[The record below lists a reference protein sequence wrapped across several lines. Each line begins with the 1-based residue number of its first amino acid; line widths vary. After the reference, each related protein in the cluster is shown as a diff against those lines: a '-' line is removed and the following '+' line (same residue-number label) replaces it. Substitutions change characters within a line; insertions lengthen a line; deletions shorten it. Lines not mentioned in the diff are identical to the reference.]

1 MHKLSSFFYNSVAA
15 VLVFAICSLSLNT
28 LTAQDS
34 CTFRL
39 RVFDRFGDG
48 WNGSQVYIKLGANAE
63 VAYSHDG
70 LIGLSSDSVHFF
82 NIKVR
87 VGDSIFVRY
96 DAANAGFQ
104 DEIKYSL
111 ISNGGDI
118 LFADGPKP
126 KQGAVYAGKAKCIS
140 CGLPVNAVV
149 LSVRALTTTLS
160 WQPAVVGTKI
170 SYFIVWDSI
179 PFTPTVL
186 KKPSYTTQDTFFIV
200 QGLKE
205 LTNYTAYIKTFCG
218 TDTSTWFGP
227 LTWRTDTANNVGV
240 SKIFAPVNR
249 CDLNIDSVKIMIKN
263 YGGAPQI
270 LVPIKYSVNG
280 QPVTINYPIDGN
292 FTGNFSKDSI
302 VPFTFKATYDFTQ
315 PGEYMLA
322 AWTELSGDL
331 NKANDTFKLS
341 VTRPRVVTKY
351 PDAQNFEAGK
361 DTWAV
366 VDSAA
371 NSNSTWAW
379 ATPNYKFIT
388 NAASGKKCWTNC
400 VDTSYKNR
408 DTSYILSPCYDFSSL
423 TTDPRI
429 NFDINFYTETHF
441 DGTWLE
447 ASTDAGKTWS
457 RVQRNAKSINW
468 YNDTI
473 SRTSNE
479 FWAGTNRVG
488 WRNAQTTLTGFAGK
502 PSCRFRFI
510 FQSDATT
517 IPSVSEYSG
526 VAIDNILVSAPAAID
541 FAADSIGL
549 DYMNTCRVSLRVI
562 NLGTTATGKFSIGYK
577 LENGASVVEQVDTT
591 PIAVGASFV
600 YTFKN
605 QLGTPSK
612 DNQKLLAWISLS
624 GDNFQ
629 SNDTLPYRIGV
640 SKPIAV
646 NTVFNFDDLKV
657 PANWIGKRAG
667 VRAGGVNG
675 HGNIASNGFVYADLY
690 KDTNPVLAQTSNIF
704 DFTAGKFGP
713 VRADDSLL
721 YDYRFVNDNAPY
733 TAFPLQGNDALKV
746 DVATE
751 CDTTFTPLDTVSIKN
766 QVVNTLYNTRKLS
779 LGKYAG
785 MIIKIR
791 FSMNSAIQTYAGFF
805 VDIDN
810 VNYRSVCPPT
820 FGFTPTIKN
829 ADPNRAN
836 GTIKLV
842 PTLGTAPYKYNWS
855 TGATTDSIG
864 TLAAGTYTVTV
875 TDKNLCTDIRD
886 ITVKTFVG
894 VNDPT
899 SIIDAISIAPNP
911 TNSNS
916 TLDIKLKQASSI
928 RVTVFNM
935 VGQLIQ
941 TQSAQNV
948 TDRAFDI
955 DLSNVAN
962 GMYLIRVDVDNA
974 AQIIRLM
981 KQE

>member
-1 MHKLSSFFYNSVAA
+1 MHKLSSYFYNNVTALLFFA
-15 VLVFAICSLSLNT
+15 VCSLSINVLH
-28 LTAQDS
+28 AQDS
-34 CTFRL
+34 CTYKL

-48 WNGSQVYIKLGANAE
+48 WNGSQVYIKLGTKAE
-63 VAYSHDG
+63 VAYTHDG
-70 LIGLSSDSVHFF
+70 LLGLSSDSVHIF
-82 NIKVR
+82 NIRVR
-87 VGDSIFVRY
+87 VGDSIFMRY
-96 DAANAGFQ
+96 DDASAGFQ

-111 ISNGGDI
+111 INNAGDV
-118 LFADGPKP
+118 LYADGPKP
-126 KQGAVYAGKAKCIS
+126 KIGKIYSGIIKCIS
-140 CGLPVNAVV
+140 CGLAINPIV

-160 WQPAVVGTKI
+160 WQPAQVGTKLTYRI
-170 SYFIVWDSI
+170 QWDSV
-179 PFTPTVL
+179 PFTPGL
-186 KKPSYTTQDTFFIV
+186 GRNSYDTQDTFFIV

-205 LTNYTAYIKTFCG
+205 LTNYKAYIKTLCG
-218 TDTSTWFGP
+218 LTDTSSWFGP
-227 LTWRTDTANNVGV
+227 LMWKTDTANNVGV

-280 QPVTINYPIDGN
+280 TPVSITYPIDGN
-292 FTGNFSKDSI
+292 YTGNFSKDSI

-315 PGEYMLA
+315 PGEYLIA
-322 AWTELSGDL
+322 AWTELDGDA

-361 DTWAV
+361 DTWAI

-379 ATPNYKFIT
+379 ATPNYKFIV

-423 TTDPRI
+423 VSDPRI

-447 ASTDAGKTWS
+447 GSTDAGKTWA
-457 RVQRNAKSINW
+457 RIPRTAKSINW

-488 WRNAQTTLTGFAGK
+488 WRNAQTILAGYAGK

-510 FQSDATT
+510 FQSDATSS
-517 IPSVSEYSG
+517 PKANDYSG
-526 VAIDNILVSAPAAID
+526 VAIDNILVSAPATTD
-541 FAADSIGL
+541 FAADSVGL
-549 DYMNTCRVSLRVI
+549 DYMNNCRVSLRVI
-562 NLGTTATGKFSIGYK
+562 NLGTTATGKFSVGFK
-577 LENGASVVEQVDTT
+577 LENGTSVVEAVDTT
-591 PIAVGASFV
+591 PVAVGGSFV

-605 QLGTPSK
+605 QLGTPTK
-612 DNQKLLAWISLS
+612 DGQKLLAWVILS

-667 VRAGGVNG
+667 ITNTGQGVPSSAGGF
-675 HGNIASNGFVYADLY
+675 IYTDIY
-690 KDTNPVLAQTSNIF
+690 KDTNPIGALTSNIF

-713 VRADDSLL
+713 IRADDSLV

-733 TAFPLQGNDALKV
+733 AAYQLQGTDALKV
-746 DVATE
+746 EVATE
-751 CDTTFTPLDTVSIKN
+751 CDTTYAPLDTVSIKN
-766 QVVNTLYNTRKLS
+766 QVVNTSFNTRRIS
-779 LGKYAG
+779 LGKFAG
-785 MIIKIR
+785 KIIKIR
-791 FSMNSAIQTYAGFF
+791 YSINSAIQTYSGYF

-810 VNYRSVCPPT
+810 INYRSVCPAT
-820 FGFTPTIKN
+820 FGFTPTIKA

-836 GTIKLV
+836 GTIKV
-842 PTLGTAPYKYNWS
+842 KPTLGTAPYDYLWS
-855 TGATTDSIG
+855 TGAKTDSIG
-864 TLAAGTYTVTV
+864 NLAAGTYTLTI
-875 TDKNLCTDIRD
+875 TDKNACTDIRD

-894 VNDPT
+894 ITDPT
-899 SIIDAISIAPNP
+899 SIFDAISVAPNP
-911 TNSNS
+911 TYSTS

-935 VGQLIQ
+935 VGQIIQ

-948 TDRAFDI
+948 TDKSFDI
-955 DLSNVAN
+955 DLSNAAN

-974 AQIIRLM
+974 AQVIRLM